1 MELRMTSS
9 VPSPPSA
16 AGMDVTCA
24 SGMTSSAA
32 FFMMA
37 QRRAEERL
45 PLKESGI
52 SRIFTIRFRS
62 EKSAGG
68 LRARPEPH
76 RRPHPHASDGVR
88 EKSPY
93 IISILRA
100 FCTIHARRDTSARLL
115 SARSARPYEPHPSR
129 LACTSSATPKR

>member
-24 SGMTSSAA
+24 STTASSAA

-52 SRIFTIRFRS
+52 NGIFTIRFRS

-100 FCTIHARRDTSARLL
+100 FLYDS
-115 SARSARPYEPHPSR
+115 RPQGYICSPFVR
-129 LACTSSATPKR
+129 TLRAL

>member
-88 EKSPY
+88 EKKSLHHIDFACVLYDSRPQGYICSPFVRT
-93 IISILRA
+93 LRA
-100 FCTIHARRDTSARLL
+100 PL
-115 SARSARPYEPHPSR
+115 
-129 LACTSSATPKR
+129 

>member
-52 SRIFTIRFRS
+52 SKIFTIRFRS

-68 LRARPEPH
+68 LRARSEPH